1 MINYIYELCK
11 EHNCRI
17 ELCVG
22 PDGAMVITVYGKH
35 KVCIVIGAKWD
46 EESIKLS
53 INNTIRRACYD

>member
-17 ELCVG
+17 ELCIG
-22 PDGAMVITVYGKH
+22 HDGSMTITVYGKH
-35 KVCIVIGAKWD
+35 TDCIMIGAGWD

-53 INNTIRRACYD
+53 MNNTIRRACYD